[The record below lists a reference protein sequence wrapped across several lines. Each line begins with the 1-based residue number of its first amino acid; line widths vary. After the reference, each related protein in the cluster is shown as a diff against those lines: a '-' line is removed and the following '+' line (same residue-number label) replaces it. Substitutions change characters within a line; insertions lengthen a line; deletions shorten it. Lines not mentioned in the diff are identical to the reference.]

1 MGKLIFDDRNGYSFI
16 SDNGVEYDLLEGRS
30 LRGKTTSDI
39 VFVMLA
45 YNEELFEYL
54 GDRLS
59 DEFLGY
65 FFGAA
70 FVRENDKDSI
80 HYIEEYVAEFEK
92 KHPEIVEF
100 YKPKKKKYRIRIEET
115 SVGYVEVE
123 AENEDK
129 AIELSE
135 LIESD
140 KIYWDDGEYSDR
152 VAKVEEIQI

>member
-1 MGKLIFDDRNGYSFI
+1 MGKLIFDDRDGYSFI

-30 LRGKTTSDI
+30 LKGETTSDI

-54 GDRLS
+54 GDNRLP

-70 FVRENDKDSI
+70 YVRENDKDTI

-92 KHPEIVEF
+92 NHPEIVEF
-100 YKPKKKKYRIRIEET
+100 YKPKKKKYKITIEAT
-115 SVGYVEVE
+115 SIGYVEVE
-123 AENEDK
+123 AENIDE

-135 LIESD
+135 AIESD
-140 KIYWDDGEYSDR
+140 KIDWDDGEYSDR
-152 VAKVEEIQI
+152 VVKVEEI